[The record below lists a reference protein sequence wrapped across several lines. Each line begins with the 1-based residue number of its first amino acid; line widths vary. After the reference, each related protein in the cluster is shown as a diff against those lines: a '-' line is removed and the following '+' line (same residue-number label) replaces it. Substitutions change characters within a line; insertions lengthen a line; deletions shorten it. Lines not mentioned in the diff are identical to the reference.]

1 MANNQKPDFQQEQAR
16 LLAQQKNQT
25 RLQSQNEQAPEE
37 ETLGRTSLT
46 PGRFLRTRILR
57 NRAQS
62 KGGITQTVTS
72 PVSSATQLASAQAL
86 RTAWLLLI
94 PSWGLS
100 IFYLNAHL
108 IARLVEPKLFCQMG
122 TEWAIG
128 LMKYGPKN
136 LSNASSWAEYALLAV
151 VNIIYITIILGL
163 IALVAV
169 IGQIII
175 SPSMVA
181 VEFLGWLSSPF

>member
-1 MANNQKPDFQQEQAR
+1 
-16 LLAQQKNQT
+16 
-25 RLQSQNEQAPEE
+25 
-37 ETLGRTSLT
+37 
-46 PGRFLRTRILR
+46 
-57 NRAQS
+57 
-62 KGGITQTVTS
+62 
-72 PVSSATQLASAQAL
+72 
-86 RTAWLLLI
+86 
-94 PSWGLS
+94 
-100 IFYLNAHL
+100 
-108 IARLVEPKLFCQMG
+108 MG